1 MYFNPANNVKGLLE
15 IDDNFAELV
24 EITGPPASSSSD
36 FKSQRID
43 SCLKFKFTYK
53 VSQIKV
59 TQENALSVRI
69 TVKKK
74 NKTKNSITQSTKVG
88 SVDTKKLV
96 ENILMQKINIVNSNK
111 EEKDSIILV
120 KESDIGSR
128 VNNQILNAL
137 KNGDDISELK
147 GLKKSK
153 LVFLAKNEIN
163 NFSKNSIL
171 EAQAGHNTVEI
182 KDNDTL
188 LKNNLSTFVNVK
200 NERLKLIFNKENSPS
215 QITQLSDRSLSIHNA
230 SSGTSRKQ
238 KTEEY
243 AGDIKTK
250 LLNAHLFEG
259 QRNFETKKD
268 FFASIQDIFDDKI
281 SIDTEINIKESV
293 AKDQSTVLVSF
304 ELLKSTAKKS
314 GVKEVKVIEKIE
326 KDLNIQSYISNLF
339 RPTTPPLVRFSKTNQ
354 NITFKIKQL
363 DANANFVSVYKR
375 TINNGN
381 LREKYVKLASVPV
394 TMKEG
399 EASFNIINLKDNIAI
414 FRFVPFNGITKIQ
427 SYEFTDVV
435 IRDNPRV
442 NERKLIII
450 PSLSKQGGEGIEIT
464 AYNDYLPDV
473 VAAKLL
479 VRNATTGKKNF
490 EVVNNFNFSDKQNT
504 SRLIVKNLIP
514 YNIYEFKTILITEM
528 GDEIPSNYSACL
540 EYIPPVGTPL
550 NVVISKPLTVSNSG
564 NTIDVQFSVA
574 ANVVDDQTKM
584 LRTMLDQLQISDPV
598 GRSTLSELIAF
609 SITRYNTLTGDV
621 DDMGIISNN
630 STFSDSIESGKRGIK
645 TVEIGQSYKYI
656 IYPLVRDPNT
666 VVDKV
671 IDMVD
676 TETKKSYKIT
686 PQKHHHPATLL
697 KGNVVSDHFIKN
709 DPRPE
714 MMKGM
719 LGTSYEVPISFANKN
734 PRINGLSIRQTNSK
748 NYLTWKIDGDP
759 NLIDH
764 ILVMKTTDD
773 VRTLVG
779 KSASFSDL
787 HNFIHNLTKDDI
799 GLVSYL
805 LTPVYLDYTSGN
817 TVESS
822 KILIEQAN

>member
-24 EITGPPASSSSD
+24 EITGPPSSSSSD

-111 EEKDSIILV
+111 EEKDSIILI

-163 NFSKNSIL
+163 NFLKNSIL
-171 EAQAGHNTVEI
+171 EAQVGHNTVEI

-259 QRNFETKKD
+259 QRSLETKKD

-394 TMKEG
+394 TTKEG

-490 EVVNNFNFSDKQNT
+490 EVVNNFNFSDKQNS

-514 YNIYEFKTILITEM
+514 YNLYEFKTILITEM

-671 IDMVD
+671 IDKVD

-734 PRINGLSIRQTNSK
+734 PRINGLSIRQTNNK
-748 NYLTWKIDGDP
+748 NYLTWKVDGDP